1 MMRSSVVKRH
11 PAWGALCMGLLITLS
26 VGCAGSRQ
34 PRGSVV
40 ESGFLGNYA
49 QLEPGK
55 SGQAKLVY
63 FAPDVDWNS
72 YHAILL
78 DSVTLWPGKDGSLAK
93 ISPEDQQR
101 LANTLYKDLHVE
113 LAKHNEIVKH
123 PGPGVLRIRAALTE
137 ASPTNVPLNAV
148 ATFIPQIRTVTTIT
162 GLAANTALT
171 VGEVS
176 GEVDI
181 TDSLTGRRLA
191 AAVDK
196 RVGQRSV
203 KALGTWS
210 QVDAAFD
217 AWAKQLAD
225 RIAAL
230 KAGKE
235 TD

>member
-1 MMRSSVVKRH
+1 MMRSPIVNRH

-34 PRGSVV
+34 PRGPVV
-40 ESGFLGNYA
+40 ESGFLGDYS
-49 QLEPGK
+49 QLKPGK

-63 FAPDVDWNS
+63 IAPDVDWNS
-72 YHAILL
+72 YHAIQL

-93 ISPEDQQR
+93 VSSQDQQR
-101 LANTLYKDLHVE
+101 LADTLYKDLYQE
-113 LAKHNEIVKH
+113 LAKQNRMVKH
-123 PGPGVLRIRAALTE
+123 AGPGVLRVRAALTE

-148 ATFIPQIRTVTTIT
+148 ATFIPQVRGPTTVL

-171 VGEVS
+171 VGEASV
-176 GEVDI
+176 EVEA

-203 KALGTWS
+203 RALGTWS

-217 AWAKQLAD
+217 AWAKQFAD
-225 RIAAL
+225 RLAAL

-235 TD
+235 SD